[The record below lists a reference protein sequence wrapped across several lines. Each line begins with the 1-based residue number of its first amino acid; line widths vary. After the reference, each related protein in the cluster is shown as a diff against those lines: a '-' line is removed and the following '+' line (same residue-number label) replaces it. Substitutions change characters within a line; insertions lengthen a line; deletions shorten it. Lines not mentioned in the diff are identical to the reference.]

1 MREPQ
6 KICEEEASRASTYW
20 KGNPILGWDWV
31 GSRGKRWSIKSPSGS
46 GPRSLGTELKSD
58 LVSVL
63 IVPVL
68 GCVAGGRSET
78 DRNRK
83 TGEQGG

>member
-6 KICEEEASRASTYW
+6 KIREEEASRATTYC
-20 KGNPILGWDWV
+20 KGNPVLGWDLGG

-46 GPRSLGTELKSD
+46 GPRALGTELKSD

-68 GCVAGGRSET
+68 GCIAGGRSEA
-78 DRNRK
+78 
-83 TGEQGG
+83 

>member
-1 MREPQ
+1 M
-6 KICEEEASRASTYW
+6 
-20 KGNPILGWDWV
+20 GLGG
-31 GSRGKRWSIKSPSGS
+31 GSRGRRWSIKSPSGS

-68 GCVAGGRSET
+68 GCVAGGRSEA
-78 DRNRK
+78 DRDQEA
-83 TGEQGG
+83 GEQGG